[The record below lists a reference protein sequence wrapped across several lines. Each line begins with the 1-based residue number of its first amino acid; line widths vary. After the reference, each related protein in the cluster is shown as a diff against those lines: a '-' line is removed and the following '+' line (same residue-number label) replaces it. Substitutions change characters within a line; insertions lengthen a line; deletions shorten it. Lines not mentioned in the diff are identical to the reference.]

1 MYIKKKDRFERKID
15 IMLNFK
21 TKNKIWKGEIVRFE
35 NKGTL
40 VKINLSDEIG
50 IDVIYTK
57 FTLNLVSHILKFRKV
72 NDDLLWASEQ
82 WTICEVD
89 KIFWRMLC
97 IPQWNILIIFDDML

>member
-1 MYIKKKDRFERKID
+1 MYIKKIDRFEWKID

-40 VKINLSDEIG
+40 VKINLSNEIG

-57 FTLNLVSHILKFRKV
+57 FTLRGLGNSFTFVGSNKFSV
-72 NDDLLWASEQ
+72 PHS
-82 WTICEVD
+82 
-89 KIFWRMLC
+89 KI
-97 IPQWNILIIFDDML
+97 

>member
-57 FTLNLVSHILKFRKV
+57 FTLRGLGNSFTFVGSNKFGV
-72 NDDLLWASEQ
+72 PHS
-82 WTICEVD
+82 
-89 KIFWRMLC
+89 KI
-97 IPQWNILIIFDDML
+97 